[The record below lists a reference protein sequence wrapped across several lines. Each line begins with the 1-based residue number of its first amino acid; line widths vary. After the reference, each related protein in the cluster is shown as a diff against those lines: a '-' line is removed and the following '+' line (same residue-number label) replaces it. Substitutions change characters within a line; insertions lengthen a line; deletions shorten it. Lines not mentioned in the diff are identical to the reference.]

1 MKTTETEKT
10 SGWTKSG
17 SIYTFLVKDHGKVSF
32 DSSKASAKLIEFFLQ
47 YGIGRIFPDRTSSL
61 KGLDKLD
68 AMRKLINLAESGSD
82 TLSIRETTEE
92 RQARERGQRLEDLYE
107 CFKRFDGRDAVKVNA
122 AIAKVCEANKW
133 SERDNAVLALLGTPQ
148 IKPLHVALLQERAS
162 QRAKP
167 GVVAGMDDVFAEL
180 GA

>member
-17 SIYTFLVKDHGKVSF
+17 SVYTFIVKDHGKVTF
-32 DSSKASAKLIEFFLQ
+32 DKSKASDKLIEFFLD
-47 YGIGRIFPDRTSSL
+47 YGIGRIFPDRTSAL
-61 KGLDKLD
+61 KGLEKLEG
-68 AMRKLINLAESGSD
+68 MRKLITLAESGSD

-92 RQARERGQRLEDLYE
+92 RQARERRQRLDDLIE
-107 CFKRFDGRDAVKVNA
+107 CFRRFDGRDAVKVNA
-122 AIAKVCEANKW
+122 AIDKVAAANKW
-133 SERDNAVLALLGTPQ
+133 SEKDNAVMALLGTPQ
-148 IKPLHVALLQERAS
+148 IKPIHTIVLQERAN

>member
-17 SIYTFLVKDHGKVSF
+17 SIYTYIVKDHGRVSF

-92 RQARERGQRLEDLYE
+92 RQARERGQRLDDLVE

-122 AIAKVCEANKW
+122 AIDKVAAANKW
-133 SERDNAVLALLGTPQ
+133 SEKDNAVMALLATPQ
-148 IKPLHVALLQERAS
+148 IKPLHVALLQERAAV
-162 QRAKP
+162 RAKP

>member
-17 SIYTFLVKDHGKVSF
+17 SVYTYIVKDHGRVSF
-32 DSSKASAKLIEFFLQ
+32 DRSKASPELIEFVLD
-47 YGIGRIFPDRTSSL
+47 YGFGRIFPDRTSAL
-61 KGLDKLD
+61 KGLDKLNG
-68 AMRKLINLAESGSD
+68 MRKLIYLAESGSK

-92 RQARERGQRLEDLYE
+92 RQARERGQRLDDLYE

-122 AIAKVCEANKW
+122 AIDKVAAANKW
-133 SERDNAVLALLGTPQ
+133 SEKDNAVMALLGTPQ
-148 IKPLHVALLQERAS
+148 IKPIHTIVLQERAAV
-162 QRAKP
+162 RAKP